1 MAHEEENYQQF
12 SFSVKGGLT
21 DRRVIS
27 RHLKNVR
34 EREREEQLDQTK
46 REKAFRTQILRVN

>member
-46 REKAFRTQILRVN
+46 RKKPLELKF